1 MSRRAIPVLL
11 TPFTLIALTALP
23 AQLNA
28 EDWPQFLG
36 PQRNGV
42 SAETGL
48 LRDFPAAGP
57 KELWR
62 KPLGVGMSSIAVSEG
77 LAVTLFQDSSSQYVA
92 AFETKSGTQKW
103 KTAVAPTFENAMGNG
118 PRATPTIADG
128 MVHVFTGEGILAQLQ
143 LADGKLIRTVNVPQS
158 LGGRPA
164 EYGVAC
170 SPLVSDGLVIVQAG
184 CLRAATAAWNISS
197 GELAWTAGAGNA
209 GYSSPL
215 LTTLAG
221 IPQLVV
227 FNAGGAAGL
236 NPKSGEMLW
245 NFPFPT
251 EYDCNIAT
259 PVQLSRDTL
268 LISAGENHGSVIL
281 QISAAGAGVAVKS
294 VWSSLGTDSQLRAEW
309 QTPVIHDGCLY
320 ALDNQGSAGPITNLV
335 CIRIADQKTLW
346 KKNRFGKSN
355 MILADGHLWIT
366 TMKGELILAAADPT
380 EYREIARCTLIET
393 TRQAPVISDGRLFL
407 RDDKELICLD
417 VKQ

>member
-1 MSRRAIPVLL
+1 MRRKAVSIPLITL
-11 TPFTLIALTALP
+11 TLAALIALP
-23 AQLNA
+23 ARLIA

-48 LRDFPAAGP
+48 IRNFPPAGP
-57 KELWR
+57 QVLWR
-62 KPLGVGMSSIAVSEG
+62 KSLGVGMSSVAVAEG
-77 LAVTLFQDSSSQYVA
+77 LAVTLFQDSTSQYVA
-92 AFETKSGTQKW
+92 AFDTESGTQKW
-103 KTAVAPTFENAMGNG
+103 KTAVAPTFENSMGNG
-118 PRATPTIADG
+118 PRATPTIVDG

-143 LADGKLIRTVNVPQS
+143 LVDGKLIRTVNVPRE

-170 SPLVSDGLVIVQAG
+170 SPLVTDGLVIVQAG
-184 CLRAATAAWNISS
+184 APRAATAAWNISS
-197 GELAWTAGAGNA
+197 GKLAWTAGSGNA

-215 LTTLAG
+215 LATLAG
-221 IPQLVV
+221 VSQLVV
-227 FNAGGAAGL
+227 FNATGATGL
-236 NPKSGEMLW
+236 NPQSGETLW
-245 NFPFPT
+245 SFPFPT
-251 EYDCNIAT
+251 EYDCNTAT
-259 PVQLSRDTL
+259 PVQLSQDTL

-281 QISAAGAGVAVKS
+281 QVSAGGNSFAVKS

-335 CIRIADQKTLW
+335 CIRISDQKTLW

-355 MILADGHLWIT
+355 LILADGHLWIT
-366 TMKGELILAAADPT
+366 TMKGELILAAAAPE

-407 RDDKELICLD
+407 RDDHELICLD